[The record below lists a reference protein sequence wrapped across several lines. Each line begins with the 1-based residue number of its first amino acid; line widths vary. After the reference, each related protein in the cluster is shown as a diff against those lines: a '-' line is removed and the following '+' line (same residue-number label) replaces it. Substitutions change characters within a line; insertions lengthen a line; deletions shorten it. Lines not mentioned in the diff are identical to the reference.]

1 MKTCDECGGDVT
13 AWCHVDHGDVKTSFG
28 DPQVVIDNLHAYL
41 DEAQIGWNESDN
53 IREAATLIKN
63 LYDEVLRLEY
73 QRDTLSDDC
82 KAIRKDLKEAVRFIN
97 GLCLRI
103 SRDCPPTGYCS
114 VANADN
120 FVSGCDAAAG
130 WKENA

>member
-1 MKTCDECGGDVT
+1 MKKWCDECGGDLD
-13 AWCHVDHGDVKTSFG
+13 APCHVDHGAPKTKFLN
-28 DPQVVIDNLHAYL
+28 DPQVVIDNLNAYC
-41 DEAQIGWNESDN
+41 DECEDDEN

-63 LYDEVLRLEY
+63 LYDEVLRLDY

-82 KAIRKDLKEAVRFIN
+82 KAIRKDLKEAVRFID